1 MSPLAAMAIGKAAL
15 KLAPLV
21 LGRGGKRKHRGYGQV
36 YGELK
41 NFRPEGYVTADDIA
55 SAGRTRGEL
64 IAGVGE
70 QARGQR
76 MAAHRRFQA
85 RGIAGSP
92 AEEATLSRLADTEAR
107 GVEGAGLA
115 AQNQLYSTKMNREG
129 FERDKGLLYFRSRL
143 GELAQNDQR
152 RSLESASFLSGV
164 TSYLPNIL
172 KYLDGLG
179 GSKSPYDSP
188 IGNDPGA
195 EWYG

>member
-1 MSPLAAMAIGKAAL
+1 MLPALAIGKAAL
-15 KLAPLV
+15 TLAPLV
-21 LGRGGKRKHRGYGQV
+21 LGRGGQRRRRGYGQL
-36 YGELK
+36 YGELR
-41 NFRPEGYVTADDIA
+41 NFRPQGYVTADDLA

-76 MAAHRRFQA
+76 MAARRRFQA

-92 AEEATLSRLADTEAR
+92 AEEATFSRLADIEAR

-115 AQNQLYSTKMNREG
+115 AQDQIYSTRMNREG

-143 GELAQNDQR
+143 GDLAQREQN
-152 RSLESASFLSGV
+152 RSVERASFLSGV
-164 TSYLPNIL
+164 TAYLPRIL
-172 KYLDGLG
+172 KYLEGLG
-179 GSKSPYDSP
+179 AGSRSPYDAP
-188 IGNDPGA
+188 IGDDPGV